1 MARGSEQATWKW
13 AENAERIC
21 DTCSKKPLRIK
32 DVALFH
38 KDWVTGVRLLR
49 CTGCVKA
56 LAAEAVAE
64 RRRQLGMAA

>member
-1 MARGSEQATWKW
+1 MSRGSEQATWKW
-13 AENAERIC
+13 AEGAERIC
-21 DTCSKKPLRIK
+21 DTCSKPLRIK

-49 CTGCVKA
+49 CTECVKA
-56 LAAEAVAE
+56 LVAEAVVE